1 MAIRVLIFVLFLPA
15 LNIFAQTP
23 APKTSVPAI
32 PSKNSQ
38 KATDELSKHISAA
51 ETFQISGDF
60 ANAAIENR
68 AIVGIALARFG
79 NIAIEEGEYNSAVK
93 ILSESLTY
101 QDSAAN
107 RTNLAVAY
115 LRQNDLDKAL
125 EEAQKAVALDPKFS
139 GAHYILGNIY
149 FTKEDYKS
157 ALPELEKVFVLAPD
171 FNAARALGL
180 TYLYLKQPERAR
192 LLFEEML
199 SSVGKDSP
207 ELHILFGQAYEQT
220 NYPLEAEREFKR
232 ALAINPKQPK
242 ARFFLGYVILQH
254 GGIDRV
260 DEAMQAFESELLLNP
275 DDFYSNFFAGVTAST
290 VNEHAKAI
298 SYLSRA
304 VSIDPKRS
312 EAFLFLGQSQLE
324 LNNLTEGEKNLRRA
338 IELESADSN
347 AGSQSRR
354 THFLLGRLLIKTG
367 RKEEGEKELAI
378 ASKLQ
383 QQSLNS
389 ARDEI
394 NQILGQVVN
403 KTSAKP
409 GNSNSGKPSVDLTPE
424 RIAEIKKIKLYL
436 SDVLAQAFNN
446 LGVIATQSN
455 DLTEAIEK
463 FNAALSWKPDFPN
476 LNRNLGIVS
485 FRAGQFDQAVAPL
498 TRQLQSNPQDNL
510 VRRLLAT
517 SCYFI
522 KKFGKAVETL
532 KPIETQITSDPE
544 LAYFYGISL
553 VQIKRNTEAIPV
565 FDSLAQVSQNN
576 PEALFYA
583 AQGFMILGD
592 YERAAKEFGTVVAIS
607 PYTSKANYFIGQ
619 ALIRLNRF
627 DEAER
632 AFTRELEIN
641 PTDPLS
647 KYHLA
652 LTLIERKIE
661 TERAIS
667 ILEETISLKPD
678 YADAHYQLGKI
689 FLEKGDTQKAIEQLE
704 TAVSSDK
711 NKDYIHYQLS
721 VAYRK
726 ASRKEDADLALK
738 TYQKLKAE
746 NRKNDSPMGGNE
758 NPPE

>member
-1 MAIRVLIFVLFLPA
+1 MAIRALIFVLFFSA
-15 LNIFAQTP
+15 FNICAQTP
-23 APKTSVPAI
+23 VPKDSVP
-32 PSKNSQ
+32 NSSSQ
-38 KATDELSKHISAA
+38 NSRQTTDELLKHVSAA
-51 ETFQISGDF
+51 ETFQISGDMP
-60 ANAAIENR
+60 NAAIENR
-68 AIVGIALARFG
+68 AIVGIALGRFG
-79 NIAIEEGEYNSAVK
+79 NIAIEEGDYERAVK
-93 ILSESLTY
+93 LFSESLTY
-101 QDSAAN
+101 QETAAN

-115 LRQNDLDKAL
+115 LRQNDFDKAL
-125 EEAQKAVALDPKFS
+125 EEVQKAVAIDPKFS

-157 ALPELEKVFVLAPD
+157 ALPELEKVFILAPD
-171 FNAARALGL
+171 LDVARALGL
-180 TYLYLKQPERAR
+180 TYLHLKQPERAR

-207 ELHILFGQAYEQT
+207 DLHIMFGQAYEQT

-232 ALAINPKQPK
+232 ALALNPKQSK
-242 ARFFLGYVILQH
+242 ANFFLGYVILQH
-254 GGIDRV
+254 GGIDRIS
-260 DEAMQAFESELLLNP
+260 EAMQAFENELQLNP

-290 VNEHAKAI
+290 VNEHAKAV

-304 VSIDPKRS
+304 VNIDSKRS

-324 LNNLTEGEKNLRRA
+324 LNNLQEGEKNLRRA
-338 IELESADSN
+338 IELESSALK

-354 THFLLGRLLIKTG
+354 THFLLGRLLIKTD

-403 KTSAKP
+403 KTQTKT
-409 GNSNSGKPSVDLTPE
+409 SNTKASQATLSLE
-424 RIAEIKKIKLYL
+424 RIAEIKKIKMYL

-455 DLTEAIEK
+455 DLAEAIEK

-485 FRAGQFDQAVAPL
+485 FRAEEYDRAIAPL
-498 TRQLQSNPQDNL
+498 TTQLQSNPQDGL
-510 VRRLLAT
+510 VRRMLAV
-517 SCYFI
+517 SCYFT

-532 KPIETQITSDPE
+532 KPIEAEIISDPE

-553 VQIKRNTEAIPV
+553 IQVKRNTEAAPI
-565 FDSLAQVSQNN
+565 FNSLAQASQNN

-661 TERAIS
+661 IERVIS
-667 ILEETISLKPD
+667 ILEEAISIKPD

-689 FLEKGDTQKAIEQLE
+689 YLEKGDTQKAIEQLE
-704 TAVSSDK
+704 AAVSFDK
-711 NKDYIHYQLS
+711 GKDYIHYQLS
-721 VAYRK
+721 IAYRK
-726 ASRKEDADLALK
+726 ASRKEDADAALK

-746 NRKNDSPMGGNE
+746 NRKNDSPMGGSE
-758 NPPE
+758 NSPEQ